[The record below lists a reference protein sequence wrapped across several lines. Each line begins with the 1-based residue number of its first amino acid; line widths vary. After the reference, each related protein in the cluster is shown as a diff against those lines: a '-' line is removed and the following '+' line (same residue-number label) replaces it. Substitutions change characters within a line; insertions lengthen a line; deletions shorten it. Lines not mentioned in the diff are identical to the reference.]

1 MDEQQLELLDRIF
14 FVLSFVV
21 GAMVGSFLNVCIHR
35 LPRGE
40 SVVKP
45 RSRCPKCGHAIR
57 WYDNFPVISWVLLGA
72 KCRECRAPIHWMYP
86 LVELV
91 TASLFLAVYWKFGMT
106 VASPVYMAFV
116 AAMVLVTFV
125 DLTDWII
132 PNEVT
137 YPGIPLGVVC
147 ALVAMMYPGSGLLYD
162 DPLMSFVGLL
172 VGGGS
177 LYLMDMISLL
187 LLKKRGM
194 GFGDV
199 KLMAM
204 FGAFFGPLG
213 VLVIIVIASF
223 FGSAIGLAMIALTRG
238 KPTEAPK
245 PADGEEDDDAM
256 TPGGHYLPFG
266 PYLVLGALAYL
277 FYGPEIV
284 RTYLD
289 YISVQGPI

>member
-1 MDEQQLELLDRIF
+1 MTEDQLELLDTIF
-14 FVLSFVV
+14 LVTSFIV
-21 GAMVGSFLNVCIHR
+21 GAMVGSFLNVCVHR
-35 LPRGE
+35 MPRGE

-57 WYDNFPVISWVLLGA
+57 WYDNFPVVSWVFLGA
-72 KCRECRAPIHWMYP
+72 KCRDCAAPIHWMYP
-86 LVELV
+86 LVEIV

-106 VASPVYMAFV
+106 LASPIYMAFA

-125 DLTDWII
+125 DLTDWTI
-132 PNEVT
+132 PNEIT
-137 YPGIPLGVVC
+137 FPGIPAGVVC
-147 ALVAMMYPGSGLLYD
+147 AVVAMIYPESGLIYN

-177 LYLMDMISLL
+177 LYLMDLISLL

-213 VLVIIVIASF
+213 VLVIIIIASF
-223 FGSAIGLAMIALTRG
+223 FGSAIGVTMILINRG
-238 KPTEAPK
+238 KPAAP
-245 PADGEEDDDAM
+245 PESAQADDDDDAM

-266 PYLVLGALAYL
+266 PYLVLGALTYL

-284 RTYLD
+284 QRYLD
-289 YISVQGPI
+289 YISVQGPM

>member
-1 MDEQQLELLDRIF
+1 MSEDQLELLDKIF

-45 RSRCPKCGHAIR
+45 RSRCPKCGHVIH
-57 WYDNFPVISWVLLGA
+57 WYDNVPVISWVLLGA

-91 TASLFLAVYWKFGMT
+91 TAALFLAVYWKFGMT
-106 VASPVYMAFV
+106 LASPVYMAFV
-116 AAMVLVTFV
+116 GAMVLVTFV

-137 YPGIPLGVVC
+137 FPGIPLGVVC
-147 ALVAMMYPGSGLLYD
+147 ALVAMIYPESGLLYD

-172 VGGGS
+172 IGGGS
-177 LYLMDMISLL
+177 LYLMDMLSLL

-223 FGSAIGLAMIALTRG
+223 FGSAIGLTIIILSRG
-238 KPTEAPK
+238 KPTELPET
-245 PADGEEDDDAM
+245 PEGEEDDDAM

-284 RTYLD
+284 QRYLD
-289 YISVQGPI
+289 YISIQGPM

>member
-1 MDEQQLELLDRIF
+1 MTEDQLELLDTIF
-14 FVLSFVV
+14 LVTSFIV
-21 GAMVGSFLNVCIHR
+21 GAMVGSFLNVCVHR

-45 RSRCPKCGHAIR
+45 RSRCPKCGNAIR
-57 WYDNFPVISWVLLGA
+57 WYDNVPVISWVFLGA
-72 KCRECRAPIHWMYP
+72 KCRDCRAPIHWMYP

-106 VASPVYMAFV
+106 LATPVYMAFV
-116 AAMVLVTFV
+116 GAMVLVTFV
-125 DLTDWII
+125 DLTDWTI
-132 PNEVT
+132 PNEIT
-137 YPGIPLGVVC
+137 FPGIPAGVVC
-147 ALVAMMYPGSGLLYD
+147 AVVAMMYPESGLIYN

-177 LYLMDMISLL
+177 LYLMDLISLL
-187 LLKKRGM
+187 VLKKRGM

-213 VLVIIVIASF
+213 VLVIIIIASF
-223 FGSAIGLAMIALTRG
+223 FGSAIGLTMILITRG
-238 KPTEAPK
+238 KPTAP
-245 PADGEEDDDAM
+245 PPPSNPDDEDDAM

-266 PYLVLGALAYL
+266 PYLVLGALTYL

-284 RTYLD
+284 ARYLD
-289 YISVQGPI
+289 YIRVQGPM